1 MTRKDKHACV
11 WVFQKPK
18 EVCVVCWRM
27 GKERGEMEKSVREGF
42 ASPSSPRIC
51 ITRHV
56 QEEQHEEQETVSK
69 RTIEIREGNR
79 AIATDWFKQREKKE
93 RGSVVVAYAVQRG
106 GDIK

>member
-1 MTRKDKHACV
+1 
-11 WVFQKPK
+11 
-18 EVCVVCWRM
+18 
-27 GKERGEMEKSVREGF
+27 MEKSVREGF

-79 AIATDWFKQREKKE
+79 AIATDWFKQRGKKGTRE
-93 RGSVVVAYAVQRG
+93 RGSCVCSTEGWRYQMTV
-106 GDIK
+106 